1 MPEGRTYI
9 AENTAQ
15 RERLRALTKRL
26 SDAELSRSMPAGW
39 TVAGVLGHLAFWD
52 QRILMLVE
60 QWRTSGPDK
69 MPRTLDYADV
79 DWINDAVK
87 PMLLAVPPR
96 RAAELAMSIA
106 EAADRVVADLP
117 EEYVA
122 LNSSAGSPIN
132 LLRAEHRREHLDEI
146 EHALTGQAR

>member
-1 MPEGRTYI
+1 MIRYTPSTIRTVPR
-9 AENTAQ
+9 TT
-15 RERLRALTKRL
+15 RRLNASTSRRKSGAKNRTKIGAVPY
-26 SDAELSRSMPAGW
+26 SG
-39 TVAGVLGHLAFWD
+39 
-52 QRILMLVE
+52 E

-106 EAADRVVADLP
+106 EAADRVVAELP
-117 EEYVA
+117 EEYVT